1 MNAKKIILFLLFF
14 WFTSKALAIDLD
26 TFDNLRLFLYSPQML
41 YNKWVDLYKSWDY
54 KKADFY
60 FDMTKCWKN
69 KELCAN
75 KFYNKWNT
83 EYKLWESAKDINEK
97 QVNWESRANS
107 YNESLKYK
115 FDDYTKQNLDFV
127 LQKLNA
133 LKQKKEEEKKQ
144 QEKQKNKEE
153 SRKED
158 NSSQKQ
164 DSKTSSW
171 TTQKEEQKKK
181 DEQTQKQKQSNSW
194 EKQQKNWQKWEDSPQ
209 VVKNQSMWLGWDAN
223 NKQALSPDE
232 AKQLEDY
239 YQSLKNDEKQNQE
252 FFNKRNTDKKE
263 ESPFDQFL
271 SPFRFFDSDQFF
283 DEQWQKNNEKDW

>member
-1 MNAKKIILFLLFF
+1 MKKIIIFLILILFYQKTF
-14 WFTSKALAIDLD
+14 ALELD

-60 FDMTKCWKN
+60 FDMTKCWKD
-69 KELCAN
+69 KEICSK

-83 EYKLWESAKDINEK
+83 EYKLWEQSKDINEK
-97 QVNWESRANS
+97 QVNWESSANS

-133 LKQKKEEEKKQ
+133 LKQKKDEEKKQ
-144 QEKQKNKEE
+144 QEEQKKKENSKKDNNSSQKEE
-153 SRKED
+153 
-158 NSSQKQ
+158 QKQ
-164 DSKTSSW
+164 DSKTSSGS
-171 TTQKEEQKKK
+171 TQKEEQKKQEEK
-181 DEQTQKQKQSNSW
+181 SQKQ
-194 EKQQKNWQKWEDSPQ
+194 EQKWQKWEDSPQ

-252 FFNKRNTDKKE
+252 FFNKKNNDKKE

-271 SPFRFFDSDQFF
+271 SPFKFFDSDPFF
-283 DEQWQKNNEKDW
+283 DEQWQKDNWKDW